1 MSLELSKKIL
11 GLLSLIFVL
20 NSCGNSSHEIK
31 KVNDPNIILRISEI
45 EIDSVYLEQ
54 YKSILKEEAA
64 QSVKLEPG
72 VIAIH
77 PMMQKEDPTVFRI
90 LEIYASKE
98 AYQAHL
104 KTPHFLK
111 YKSSTLNMV
120 KSLKLVDMTP
130 LDSATMPA
138 IFRKMKE

>member
-1 MSLELSKKIL
+1 MNITNTIC
-11 GLLSLIFVL
+11 LLAIIFVSF
-20 NSCGNSSHEIK
+20 SCGNKNKEINQGDINNMI
-31 KVNDPNIILRISEI
+31 VRISEI
-45 EIDSVYLEQ
+45 EVDSTFLDE
-54 YKSILKEEAA
+54 YKTILKEEAA

-77 PMMQKEDPTVFRI
+77 PMMQKENPTVFRI
-90 LEIYASKE
+90 LEIYATKE
-98 AYQAHL
+98 AYQQHL

-130 LDSATMPA
+130 LDIATMPT
-138 IFRKMKE
+138 IFRKMEK

>member
-1 MSLELSKKIL
+1 MKYRFF
-11 GLLSLIFVL
+11 IFL
-20 NSCGNSSHEIK
+20 FSIIAISFGC
-31 KVNDPNIILRISEI
+31 NDANQKSIDGEGGSMIVRISEI
-45 EIDSVYLEQ
+45 EIDSAYLEQ

-77 PMMQKEDPTVFRI
+77 PMMQKENPTVFRI

-98 AYQAHL
+98 AYQSHL

-130 LDSATMPA
+130 LDSATMPE
-138 IFRKMKE
+138 IFKKMKE

>member
-1 MSLELSKKIL
+1 MKYRFCIF
-11 GLLSLIFVL
+11 LLSIIALS
-20 NSCGNSSHEIK
+20 NSCSNADQNKDTREIENMI
-31 KVNDPNIILRISEI
+31 VRISEL
-45 EIDSVYLEQ
+45 EIDSAYLEE

-77 PMMQKEDPTVFRI
+77 PMTQKENPTVFRI
-90 LEIYASKE
+90 LEIYSNKE
-98 AYQAHL
+98 AYQEHI

-111 YKSSTLNMV
+111 YKTSTMKMV

-130 LDSATMPA
+130 LNYENMPT
-138 IFRKMKE
+138 IFRKMRQ

>member
-1 MSLELSKKIL
+1 MKYRLFLSICSITIL
-11 GLLSLIFVL
+11 FSFSCESKNQSN
-20 NSCGNSSHEIK
+20 NSVDRDSMI
-31 KVNDPNIILRISEI
+31 VRISEI
-45 EIDSVYLEQ
+45 EVDSAYLEQ

-77 PMMQKEDPTVFRI
+77 PMMQKENPTVFRI

-98 AYQAHL
+98 AYQSHL

-111 YKSSTLNMV
+111 YKSTTLNMV

-138 IFRKMKE
+138 IFRKMRE